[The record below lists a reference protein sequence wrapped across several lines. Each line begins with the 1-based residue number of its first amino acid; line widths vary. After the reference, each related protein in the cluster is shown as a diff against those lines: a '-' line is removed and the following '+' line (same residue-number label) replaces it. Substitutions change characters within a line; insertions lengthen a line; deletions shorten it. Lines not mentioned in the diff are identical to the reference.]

1 MVGMAEEQADNAREE
16 SFAARLASARAK
28 AAKLAA
34 TRAAIF
40 REELAEKGT
49 HAAWGIAGFVIAFF
63 FLSLALLVATALVA
77 ALFAKLFGSAI
88 LGVTATLVL
97 YLVIAAA
104 GALLGVRA
112 MQKVEPSRF
121 PATED
126 AIRGDLA
133 ALSAAASPPSAPQ
146 PDDGG
151 EDFESRFRAGS
162 E

>member
-1 MVGMAEEQADNAREE
+1 MAEERADNGRAE

-28 AAKLAA
+28 AAQLAA

-49 HAAWGIAGFVIAFF
+49 HAARGIAGFVIALF
-63 FLSLALLVATALVA
+63 FLSLALLVATALIA

-104 GALLGVRA
+104 GAMVSVRA
-112 MQKVEPSRF
+112 LQKLEPTSF

-126 AIRGDLA
+126 AIRGDLT
-133 ALSAAASPPSAPQ
+133 ALSAAAAPAPSAE
-146 PDDGG
+146 PDDG
-151 EDFESRFRAGS
+151 DPADVESRFRAGS

>member
-1 MVGMAEEQADNAREE
+1 MAEERADDGREE

-28 AAKLAA
+28 AARLAA

-63 FLSLALLVATALVA
+63 FLSLALLVATALIA
-77 ALFAKLFGSAI
+77 ALLAKLFGSAI

-104 GALLGVRA
+104 GALVGVRA
-112 MQKVEPSRF
+112 LQKVEPSSF

-133 ALSAAASPPSAPQ
+133 ALSTAAARASAP
-146 PDDGG
+146 PPDGG
-151 EDFESRFRAGS
+151 DAEDLETRFRAGS